1 MKVFLWFAGVLL
13 LALVGALVLT
23 TRSVETFPV
32 RGYLEAPANYV
43 GNVYQF
49 DGTIQQAL
57 ARREGVGR
65 LLVVREHG
73 GAELALFLP
82 EALRQNVEFG
92 QRYRF
97 DVVVAEGG
105 RLDIQS
111 LRKL

>member
-1 MKVFLWFAGVLL
+1 MRVFLLLVGVLVL
-13 LALVGALVLT
+13 VLVAALVFNA
-23 TRSVETFPV
+23 RSSEVFPV
-32 RGYLEAPANYV
+32 QSYLAAPANYV
-43 GNVYQF
+43 GNVYEF

-65 LLVVREHG
+65 LLVVRENG

-82 EALRQNVEFG
+82 ENLRQNVEFG

-97 DVVVAEGG
+97 EIGVAEGG